1 MSIGKKVALSE
12 EVSARF
18 LNRSKWKEAEDLEFK
33 LAATK
38 VPDDMWETYSSF
50 ANSEGGIIVLG
61 VENNGTVHG
70 VQNAPKMLSNI
81 ATLLNNSEKVSQ
93 NLLQSGMLA
102 DFELNGKVVIALKVP
117 KASREQKPV
126 YVGGNTRNT
135 FLRLNES
142 DVRCSNEQVQQMLRD
157 KVNEPVTSQ
166 LMPRT
171 SWECIDIASWRGYR
185 NRMQSYKPDHPWVEL
200 DDITLLERLG
210 GYVRN
215 EEDNVGGLTLAGLL
229 MFGTDIAIEKHFP
242 RYHVDYFE
250 YDSSNGDL
258 SVQNWVERIYPD
270 GTWVCNIYQFFF
282 RLLPKL
288 TESFK
293 KPFQLNPDLTAQ
305 GETNQ
310 HKAIREALANALVHA
325 DYYGDG
331 GIVIRQYPDR
341 TELTN
346 PGTLLIPQEKM
357 MQGGVSICRNPAL
370 QKMFQRIGVVDKAGS
385 GVDTIFKGWMERS
398 LMPPKVHVSSHP
410 YQVKWVLPYMSIIP
424 KEAEQQL
431 KSVIGPS
438 KYETLNLIQRTLLLI
453 ISAREKAGHK
463 EIRELYPY
471 IHPADLTKLLAG
483 LEQMGCLQ
491 AEGKTSSKQYKI
503 AANIEP
509 KQKEDSDI
517 HYSECV
523 REVRK
528 SKKTSREKI
537 KQAILSLAD
546 GKWVTIH
553 ELKTILNRQPRTL
566 QIAIEILVDTKKLEL
581 QYPEETR
588 HPKQAYRALS

>member
-1 MSIGKKVALSE
+1 
-12 EVSARF
+12 
-18 LNRSKWKEAEDLEFK
+18 
-33 LAATK
+33 
-38 VPDDMWETYSSF
+38 
-50 ANSEGGIIVLG
+50 
-61 VENNGTVHG
+61 
-70 VQNAPKMLSNI
+70 
-81 ATLLNNSEKVSQ
+81 
-93 NLLQSGMLA
+93 
-102 DFELNGKVVIALKVP
+102 
-117 KASREQKPV
+117 
-126 YVGGNTRNT
+126 
-135 FLRLNES
+135 
-142 DVRCSNEQVQQMLRD
+142 
-157 KVNEPVTSQ
+157 
-166 LMPRT
+166 
-171 SWECIDIASWRGYR
+171 
-185 NRMQSYKPDHPWVEL
+185 
-200 DDITLLERLG
+200 
-210 GYVRN
+210 
-215 EEDNVGGLTLAGLL
+215 
-229 MFGTDIAIEKHFP
+229 
-242 RYHVDYFE
+242 
-250 YDSSNGDL
+250 
-258 SVQNWVERIYPD
+258 
-270 GTWVCNIYQFFF
+270 
-282 RLLPKL
+282 
-288 TESFK
+288 
-293 KPFQLNPDLTAQ
+293 
-305 GETNQ
+305 
-310 HKAIREALANALVHA
+310 
-325 DYYGDG
+325 
-331 GIVIRQYPDR
+331 
-341 TELTN
+341 
-346 PGTLLIPQEKM
+346 M

-398 LMPPKVHVSSHP
+398 LMPPRVHVSSHP

-471 IHPADLTKLLAG
+471 VHPADLTKLLAG